1 MEKQGEAYYL
11 TQEEVDVINHI
22 MSGTKM
28 DCWFYLSYSNSR
40 GWVVIDLENNDSVL
54 SLKNAFQ
61 QARDGLLDLELLPN
75 ISAKEVDI
83 LNGILVDLGIDPV
96 PNNKQ

>member
-1 MEKQGEAYYL
+1 MKKQCETYYL
-11 TQEEVDVINHI
+11 TQEEVDAITHI
-22 MSGTKM
+22 MSRTKM
-28 DCWFYLSYSNSR
+28 DCWFYLHYSNSR
-40 GWVVIDLENNDSVL
+40 GWVVIDLENNDTVL
-54 SLKNAFQ
+54 SLKNALQ

-83 LNGILVDLGIDPV
+83 LNEVLINLDIEPV